1 MLILELSIDLLF
13 YHLSVVRLV
22 SQRSVKSTPLSLLV
36 GLKLR
41 PPSSLGNDD
50 ARIVFVL
57 VLFINANPIV
67 GLPSIGIQVD
77 HFDWMKLRA
86 QVIDGLVALGVQ
98 LACIDLGLSVLVV
111 ADGDFATNH

>member
-1 MLILELSIDLLF
+1 
-13 YHLSVVRLV
+13 
-22 SQRSVKSTPLSLLV
+22 
-36 GLKLR
+36 
-41 PPSSLGNDD
+41 LGNDD